1 MILIASN
8 VRFFE
13 DYPVD
18 GARWLRKPQLLKTNS
33 NSVSPN
39 YQLYIINLRGGA
51 HMSFFEKLEEYKD
64 FDFDSYFDGINEDTI
79 LNSIKKTKKTTRDF
93 LNMLSPKAVNF
104 LEIMAVEANRLTK
117 QHFGN
122 TVMLYIPIYI
132 SNYCTNECVY
142 CGFNKKNHIKRKHLN
157 MEEIESEAVEIAKTG
172 IKHILLLTGEAE
184 GLVDLEYI
192 KDAVRIL
199 KKHFAAVSIEIYPLE
214 EKEYTELQEL
224 GVHGLTIYQET
235 YNAELYDKVHLSGK
249 KKDYHYRLNCPERG
263 AKAKLNSVTIGTLFG
278 LGSIKEEAFF
288 AGLHAKYLQ
297 DKYLETEVAISLPR
311 MNSAEGAIEKYNILD
326 DITYVQIMLAYRL
339 FMPKVGINLSTRE
352 TAKFRDKVLN
362 LGITKF
368 SAGSKTSVGAYAAT
382 EHSTSQFETSDNRSV
397 EEIVKTLKSYGRDII
412 FKDWELIV

>member
-1 MILIASN
+1 MSFYKLMEDYN
-8 VRFFE
+8 DFDFE
-13 DYPVD
+13 DYFNGLND
-18 GARWLRKPQLLKTNS
+18 
-33 NSVSPN
+33 
-39 YQLYIINLRGGA
+39 
-51 HMSFFEKLEEYKD
+51 E
-64 FDFDSYFDGINEDTI
+64 TI
-79 LNSIKKTKKTTRDF
+79 LNSIKKPKKSTRDF
-93 LNMLSPKAVNF
+93 LNILSPKASKF

-142 CGFNKKNHIKRKHLN
+142 CGFNKKNNIKRKHLN
-157 MEEIESEAVEIAKTG
+157 EEEIEAEAKEIAKTG

-184 GLVDLEYI
+184 GLVNLEYI
-192 KDAVRIL
+192 KNAIKIL
-199 KKHFAAVSIEIYPLE
+199 KKYFAAVSIEIYPLE
-214 EKEYTELQEL
+214 ENQYAELQEL

-235 YNAELYDKVHLSGK
+235 YNPELYDKVHLSGK
-249 KKDYHYRLNCPERG
+249 KKNYHYRLDCPERG

-278 LGSIKEEAFF
+278 LGAIKEEAFF

-311 MNSAEGAIEKYNILD
+311 MNSAEGAIAEYNILD

-352 TAKFRDKVLN
+352 SAEFRDKVLN

-368 SAGSKTSVGAYAAT
+368 SAGSKTSVGAYAGE

-412 FKDWELIV
+412 FKDWELIK